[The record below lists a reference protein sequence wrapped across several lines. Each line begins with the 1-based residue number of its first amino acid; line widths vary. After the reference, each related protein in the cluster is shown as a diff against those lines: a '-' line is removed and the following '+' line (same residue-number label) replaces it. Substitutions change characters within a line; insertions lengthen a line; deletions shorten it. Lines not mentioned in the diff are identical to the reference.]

1 MEPAVNITYRD
12 IPSSP
17 YVEAA
22 VRDWI
27 LRLGRLSRRI
37 QRCEVVIERPHQHHR
52 HGHRYDVRVDLNVG
66 DRVISVS
73 REPGVEPAHENIYVA
88 IRDTF
93 RAARRQLQDHARIK
107 RGDVKLHAAHGGGA
121 PL

>member
-1 MEPAVNITYRD
+1 MEPAINITYRD

-27 LRLGRLSRRI
+27 VRLGRLSKRI
-37 QRCEVVIERPHQHHR
+37 QRCEVVIQRPHQHHR
-52 HGHRYDVRVDLNVG
+52 QGQRYDVRVELVVG
-66 DRVISVS
+66 DHVIAVS
-73 REPGVEPAHENIYVA
+73 REPGLEPAHENLYVA

-93 RAARRQLQDHARIK
+93 RAARRQLQDHAQIA
-107 RGDVKLHAAHGGGA
+107 RGEVKLHVAHGGGG